1 MTTAVVPEA
10 VAAVTACQFAQDNF
24 GGVQLGHQA
33 RNRALLRLATNLC
46 RHPGGT
52 LPNKLACP
60 ADYQSMCRL
69 VNRPE
74 VTHERVVAY
83 HGQRTRQRMEQTPS
97 VVLLLHDTTELDYSG
112 LDAIADLG
120 RIGNGRRRGYLCHN
134 TLAVALEGHEVL
146 GLAHQILHVRE
157 PVPTGEGL
165 AAKRARAGRE
175 SRLWSRAVTALGA
188 TPPERTWIDVADRGA
203 DIFEFLAT
211 EHALQRRCLVRAC
224 HNRAIQLGHADAGER
239 GLLFDHLRSLPA
251 AGRQAQ
257 TVYAAQGPR
266 PQRVAQL
273 AVAVAAVQ
281 LQPPHNRRGE
291 YANVPLPVW
300 AIRVWEP
307 QPPPGVKAVEWF
319 LLTTEP
325 VRTVAEAWE
334 RSAWYGCRPL
344 VEEYHKALKTG
355 CHIEEMQFT
364 TAAAL
369 QPMIGL
375 LSVVAVLLF
384 QLRQA
389 NRQPDAA
396 TRPATDVI
404 DPVYEEVLRGWRY
417 KQAHAPLT
425 VREFFLA
432 LGRLGGHMNRQS
444 DGAPGWLVLYR
455 GWMKLQCMVD
465 GAATVRRRPPKNR
478 DET

>member
-1 MTTAVVPEA
+1 MTTAAISETCEA
-10 VAAVTACQFAQDNF
+10 ITAAHFAQDNF

-33 RNRALLRLATNLC
+33 RNRALLRLAENLC

-83 HGQRTRQRMEQTPS
+83 HGQRTLARMEQTPG

-120 RIGNGRRRGYLCHN
+120 PIGNGHGRGYLCHN
-134 TLAVALEGHEVL
+134 TLAVALAGKEIL
-146 GLAHQILHVRE
+146 GLAHQILHARQ
-157 PVPTGEGL
+157 PVPAGEGL
-165 AAKRARAGRE
+165 AAKRERASRE

-203 DIFEFLAT
+203 DVFEFLAT
-211 EHALQRRCLVRAC
+211 EQTQQRRCLVRAC
-224 HNRAIQLGHADAGER
+224 HNRAIQVGHGADGAH

-251 AGRQAQ
+251 AGQRKQ
-257 TVYAAQGPR
+257 TVYAAHGPQPER
-266 PQRVAQL
+266 LAQL
-273 AVAVAAVQ
+273 AVAVAEVQ

-291 YANVPLPVW
+291 YVNAPLPVW

-307 QPPPGVKAVEWF
+307 KPPPGVQAIEWF

-325 VRTVAEAWE
+325 VRTAAAAWE
-334 RSAWYGCRPL
+334 RSDWYGCRPL
-344 VEEYHKALKTG
+344 IEEYHKAMKTG

-396 TRPATDVI
+396 TRPATDLL
-404 DPVYEEVLRGWRY
+404 DPVYEDVLRGWRY
-417 KQAHAPLT
+417 RQPRGVLT

-432 LGRLGGHMNRQS
+432 LGRLGGHMNRKS

-455 GWMKLQCMVD
+455 GWMKLQYMVD
-465 GAATVRRRPPKNR
+465 GAETVRRRRKNR